1 MKTQLR
7 GLVVVGASLSLVITG
22 CSSKSS
28 SPAAS
33 GTSAAPTSA
42 AAPAATSGAATSG
55 AAAATT
61 GAGAAT
67 SAASAAAAPA
77 PTGGPSKGAAS
88 VAPGSAVSYPAE
100 NTSLKGQ
107 TITIWGGTQEPQV
120 LKKTIAGFEALTGAT
135 VKVTTIPNPY
145 EQTIQTKVQTGD
157 KPDLASWQPTAS
169 ELSALNAKQNL
180 LDLGT
185 PPWLSKYTPGLANIT
200 GILNGTRYAAL
211 VSTPA
216 VEGVYYNKPLFAKAG
231 ITTLPKDWA
240 GLVAD
245 AKILK
250 AKGITPF
257 YEMGGDRWAT
267 QWWVQVQLAD
277 AAKEGLWDRI
287 NNNTEK
293 FTDPTIL
300 GAIQN
305 YKNLIDA
312 GYFNKDI
319 KTGTLVQ
326 QAAALTSGT
335 AAMALQVNSFF
346 TQVQQVTPDT
356 ATLNKIFGFFPIS
369 PTGNVGTFIP
379 DQTNAFVAF
388 NTGDT
393 KREAAARQFL
403 AYLMG
408 TGYSDFVNS
417 NATVS
422 IETGTPTPA
431 SVPDALK
438 QVAASTGSSV
448 GSMQALAVAN
458 PDLYINLANMIQGTE
473 TPQKVAQTTQD
484 QFAQLAKALGDKAF
498 S

>member
-1 MKTQLR
+1 MKTPLR
-7 GLVVVGASLSLVITG
+7 GALVVGASLSLAITG

-28 SPAAS
+28 
-33 GTSAAPTSA
+33 
-42 AAPAATSGAATSG
+42 APAAASSTSGAATTTAGTSTAPTSG
-55 AAAATT
+55 AAPASSSGVAAT
-61 GAGAAT
+61 APASSAPSVSGAA
-67 SAASAAAAPA
+67 
-77 PTGGPSKGAAS
+77 PSQGAAS
-88 VAPGSAVSYPAE
+88 VKAGSSVSYPAE

-107 TITIWGGTQEPQV
+107 TITIWGGSAEPQV
-120 LKKTIAGFEALTGAT
+120 LKKNIAGFEALTGAT
-135 VKVTTIPNPY
+135 VKVTVIPNPY

-180 LDLGT
+180 QDLGT

-231 ITTLPKDWA
+231 ITTLPKNWA
-240 GLVAD
+240 DLVAD

-277 AAKEGLWDRI
+277 AAKKGLWDRV
-287 NNNTEK
+287 NNNKEK

-300 GAIQN
+300 GAIKN
-305 YKNLIDA
+305 YKALIDA

-326 QAAALTSGT
+326 QAAALTNGT

-356 ATLNKIFGFFPIS
+356 AKLNKIFGFFPIS

-388 NTGDT
+388 KTGDP
-393 KREAAARQFL
+393 KREAAARQFM
-403 AYLMG
+403 AYVMG
-408 TGYSDFVNS
+408 TGYADYVNS

-473 TPQKVAQTTQD
+473 TPEKVASTTQD